1 MKLIQRLG
9 TGKIAGGV
17 AVVVGVIAALL
28 LLPLLPSHTLTGK
41 WQTPLPVVTLGIVIG
56 LTYGLLAVGLVIIY
70 RANRIINFAHG
81 EIGAFGAALLGLA
94 VVKWHVPYWIAVLGA
109 VTAAGAVGAIAEV
122 GVVRRLRNAPRL
134 MSVVATLGV
143 GQFVVAFAFAINST
157 AGAGSR
163 YPDPSWLP
171 TFHIGA
177 LTVTPAYTGMLFLSP
192 LVVIA
197 LGLFLKWSR
206 FGLAIR
212 GAADNPELARL
223 SGVFSGRMSSL
234 AWGLAG
240 GLAAFTAILT
250 QPTQGFAGAAT
261 FGPGLL
267 LRALAAAVIGRMVS
281 IPVALLGGIG
291 LGVIEQLTTYNY
303 SQAGLV
309 DGILFAIILVA
320 LLLQRGGSGRE
331 EEKGS
336 WAAVQP
342 LRPIPEHLMQFW
354 GVRNLGRMTALVCLV
369 AVAALP
375 IVITNTA
382 AATITGM
389 FAFAIV
395 GLSVG
400 IVTGLGGQLTLGQFA
415 LAAVGGVVAVY
426 VVNHT
431 GDFVIA
437 FIYAGAAAAVASL
450 LIGMPALRIKGLL
463 LTVTTLAFALVTSS
477 YFLNQTWV
485 LGTSLT
491 AYKPKLL
498 GHPLDT
504 GKSYYYFA
512 FAVLVGTLWVARN
525 VREKGFGRLLVA
537 LRDNED
543 NARAFTVKATVTKLQ
558 AFLLSG
564 LIAGI
569 GGAVYAHSF
578 STVTAQTFP
587 TAASINVAVMTV
599 VGGVAILSGPLL
611 GVLLVIGVPAF
622 LPLDTAGIAA
632 TNLGLLLIILY
643 LPGGLASL
651 IEPIRERIIRV
662 IAKDRW
668 AAPSAP
674 EGSENGAAPS
684 SLTSEGSRT
693 TDTRR
698 AAAAGHVVLEA
709 RDLQKSFGGVRAVDG
724 VSLSVRSGETVGL
737 IGPNGAGKTTTF
749 ELLGGFTRA
758 DKGSVVFDG
767 LDVTHL
773 NAEGRARLGLI
784 RSFQDAAL
792 FPTMTVEDVVK
803 VALER
808 LLPTRVVLSTIGLPV
823 NERAKTEKAR
833 ELISFMGLDAFR
845 TKQVRELST
854 GTRRIAELACLIATE
869 PSLLLL
875 DEPSS
880 GIAQKETEQ
889 LGRLLADLRQ
899 QFDMTLVVIEHDIP
913 LIMSLAD
920 RIVAM
925 DAGQVIAE
933 GTPDVVRNDPLVIEA
948 YLGGSVTA
956 IERSGAL
963 STS

>member
-1 MKLIQRLG
+1 MKFVQRLR
-9 TGKIAGGV
+9 TGKVAGGAAAIA
-17 AVVVGVIAALL
+17 AVVVAVR
-28 LLPLLPSHTLTGK
+28 LLPHLHANTISGR
-41 WQTPLPVVTLGIVIG
+41 WQTPLPLVTLGIIVG

-81 EIGAFGAALLGLA
+81 EIGALGAALLGLA
-94 VVKWHVPYWIAVLGA
+94 VVKWHIPYWVAVVGA
-109 VTAAGAVGAIAEV
+109 VAAAGAVGAIAEV
-122 GVVRRLRNAPRL
+122 GVVRRLRKAPRL

-163 YPDPSWLP
+163 YPEPSWLP

-192 LVVIA
+192 LLVIA
-197 LGLFLKWSR
+197 LALFLKWSR

-267 LRALAAAVIGRMVS
+267 LRALAAAVVGRMVS
-281 IPVALLGGIG
+281 IPVALLGGIS
-291 LGVIEQLTTYNY
+291 LGVIEQLTLYNF
-303 SQAGLV
+303 SQSGLV
-309 DGILFAIILVA
+309 DAILFAIILVA
-320 LLLQRGGSGRE
+320 LLLQRGSSGRE

-354 GVRNLGRMTALVCLV
+354 SIRNLERITAFVCL
-369 AVAALP
+369 AIIAALP

-382 AATITGM
+382 AGTITGM

-437 FIYAGAAAAVASL
+437 FIYAGAAAAAASL
-450 LIGMPALRIKGLL
+450 LIGVPALRIKGLL

-477 YFLNQTWV
+477 YFLNQTWA
-485 LGTSLT
+485 LGGTPPNV
-491 AYKPKLL
+491 YKPKLF

-504 GKSYYYFA
+504 GKTYYYFA
-512 FAVLVGTLWVARN
+512 FALLIGTLWIARN
-525 VREKGFGRLLVA
+525 VRRKGFGRLLIS
-537 LRDNED
+537 LRDNEE
-543 NARAFTVKATVTKLQ
+543 NARAFTVKATATKLQ

-564 LIAGI
+564 FIAGI

-578 STVTAQTFP
+578 SSITPQAFP
-587 TAASINVAVMTV
+587 IASSINVAVMTV
-599 VGGVAILSGPLL
+599 IGGVAILSGPLL
-611 GVLLVIGVPAF
+611 GVLLVIGIPAF

-651 IEPIRERIIRV
+651 IEPVRDRIVRKL
-662 IAKDRW
+662 AKGAW
-668 AAPSAP
+668 TAPSLPA
-674 EGSENGAAPS
+674 GSSDGIAQAVDQPTVAAVARRS
-684 SLTSEGSRT
+684 SV
-693 TDTRR
+693 
-698 AAAAGHVVLEA
+698 AGHVLLEA
-709 RDLQKSFGGVRAVDG
+709 RDLKKTFGGVRAVDG
-724 VSLSVRSGETVGL
+724 VSLRVRSGETVGL

-758 DKGSVVFDG
+758 DSGAIVFDG
-767 LDVTHL
+767 LDVSHL
-773 NAEGRARLGLI
+773 NAEARARLGLI

-792 FPTMTVEDVVK
+792 FPTMTVEEVVK

-808 LLPTRVVLSTIGLPV
+808 VLPTRVVLSTIGLPV
-823 NERAKTEKAR
+823 NERSKTEKAR
-833 ELISFMGLDAFR
+833 ELIDFMGLDTFR
-845 TKQVRELST
+845 TKQIRELST
-854 GTRRIAELACLIATE
+854 GTRRITELACLIATE
-869 PSLLLL
+869 PTLLLL

-889 LGRLLADLRQ
+889 LGRLLDQLKQ

-913 LIMSLAD
+913 LIMGLAD

-925 DAGQVIAE
+925 DAGMVIAE
-933 GTPDVVRNDPLVIEA
+933 GTPEVVRNDPLVIEA

-963 STS
+963 ST